1 LPVKCSKLNNG
12 CAALDRSLRVK
23 VCRKGAMSLF
33 LPILFYSAVAGTVT
47 SAIYCGMVLVG
58 AVRFA
63 RRKRREE
70 KTPVE
75 FCPPVSVLK
84 PLHGTDPDLEENLK
98 RFFQLDY
105 PEYELLFCARH
116 TADPGLQMAQRIA
129 ADHPHVR
136 ARFLTCGEPRFPN
149 AKMWSMA
156 ALCESAAYETLVTSD
171 ADARVTP
178 DYLRRCV
185 RELAEPKRELASCL
199 YVGRTSGGLAAQ
211 LDAVG
216 KSVEMSGGIFVADM
230 VEGGTRFALGV
241 SMILRREAFR
251 KAGGYEDLGQYYAE
265 DFVLGQRIAEQGGGV
280 RMANYVV
287 RLMVL
292 PQGLRASFRDQLRW
306 MKSTRRSRPAGHLGT
321 GLTYAVPFGLLGLAW
336 GLLAGHP
343 GLGLLWLLGTCVNRW
358 VMAAVVLWALQ
369 DERPGKP
376 TLIYP
381 LRDLLGFAVWV
392 ASYLGDTMQYH
403 GGAYSLGAGG
413 RFEAVERKA
422 KAEPGGKLPD
432 APARGK

>member
-1 LPVKCSKLNNG
+1 
-12 CAALDRSLRVK
+12 
-23 VCRKGAMSLF
+23 MSLF
-33 LPILFYSAVAGTVT
+33 SRILFYAALTGTVT

-63 RRKRREE
+63 LRKRREQRA
-70 KTPVE
+70 PQA
-75 FCPPVSVLK
+75 FLPPVSVLK
-84 PLHGTDPDLEENLK
+84 PLHGAEPDLEENL
-98 RFFQLDY
+98 RLFFELDY
-105 PEYELLFCARH
+105 PEFELVFCARH
-116 TADPGLQMAQRIA
+116 AEDEGLRIAQRIA
-129 ADHPHVR
+129 ERYPKVR

-156 ALCESAAYETLVTSD
+156 ALAEAARYETIVTSD

-185 RELAEPKRELASCL
+185 QELADPRRGLASCL
-199 YVGRTSGGLAAQ
+199 YVGRTRGGLAAQ

-241 SMILRREAFR
+241 TMILRREAFA

-265 DFVLGQRIAEQGGGV
+265 DFVLGQRLAAQGIGV

-306 MKSTRRSRPAGHLGT
+306 MKSTRRSRPAGHVGT
-321 GLTYAVPFGLLGLAW
+321 GLTYAVPFGLVGLVWGLA
-336 GLLAGHP
+336 AGHAW
-343 GLGLLWLLGTCVNRW
+343 LGLLWLLGTCVNRW
-358 VMAAVVLWALQ
+358 VMAAVVLWALE
-369 DERPGKP
+369 DEQAAIP

-392 ASYLGDTMQYH
+392 ASYMGDKMQYH
-403 GGAYSLGAGG
+403 GGRYSLGVGG
-413 RFEAVERKA
+413 RFEPVDIRPSPERL
-422 KAEPGGKLPD
+422 PDRKLPG
-432 APARGK
+432 ARVSGE